1 MHSFYNYSDL
11 PTQLMSYGIKLHI
24 SGDFACFTRPEM
36 KVERVS
42 YDVITPSAARGILE
56 AIYWKPQ
63 IRWVIDRIHV
73 LKPIRFTNIRRNE
86 VGSKASVPTVA
97 EMKGKR
103 IPQAGILIEDVRQ
116 QRAATLL
123 RDVAYVIEAH
133 FDILDFRFEKEGP
146 ELPENDCA
154 GKHLDMFNR
163 RARSGQ
169 CFHQPCLGTR
179 EFPARFTLFEEND
192 PLPCSELPP
201 EQLNK
206 EIGWMLH
213 DIAYLPA
220 DKKAK
225 DSFLTA
231 RGERVRAEPR
241 FFNAKL
247 ENGILVVPSFHTA
260 NT

>member
-1 MHSFYNYSDL
+1 
-11 PTQLMSYGIKLHI
+11 MSYGIKLKI
-24 SGDFACFTRPEM
+24 SGELACFTRPEM

-73 LKPIRFTNIRRNE
+73 IKPIRFTNIRRNE
-86 VGSKASVPTVA
+86 VSSKAPSPSATAMKGDIVPTL
-97 EMKGKR
+97 
-103 IPQAGILIEDVRQ
+103 GITIEDQRQ
-116 QRAATLL
+116 QRASMLL
-123 RDVAYVIEAH
+123 QDVAYVIEAH
-133 FDILDFRFEKEGP
+133 FNILDYRFEKGGP
-146 ELPENDCA
+146 ALPAKDCE

-179 EFPARFTLFEEND
+179 EFPARFKLIEPDE
-192 PLPCSELPP
+192 PIPASELPS

-206 EIGWMLH
+206 DLGWMLH

-220 DKKAK
+220 DKKEK
-225 DSFLTA
+225 DSFLTS
-231 RGERVRAEPR
+231 RGKRVRSEPR

-247 ENGILVVPSFHTA
+247 NNGVINVLPFSDA
-260 NT
+260 SA

>member
-1 MHSFYNYSDL
+1 
-11 PTQLMSYGIKLHI
+11 MSYGIRLHI

-42 YDVITPSAARGILE
+42 YDVLTPSAARGILE

-86 VGSKASVPTVA
+86 VGSKASTPNSS
-97 EMKGKR
+97 EINGKAAAQ
-103 IPQAGILIEDVRQ
+103 PGIIIEEARQ

-133 FDILDFRFEKEGP
+133 FQILDYRFEKNGS
-146 ELPENDCA
+146 ELSEHDCS

-169 CFHQPCLGTR
+169 CFHQPSLGTR
-179 EFPARFTLFEEND
+179 EFPARFKLIEPNSTVPD
-192 PLPCSELPP
+192 SELP
-201 EQLNK
+201 EDQQNRSL
-206 EIGWMLH
+206 GWMLH

-220 DKKAK
+220 TKKDKDA
-225 DSFLTA
+225 FLTS
-231 RGERVRAEPR
+231 RGKLVRTESR
-241 FFNAKL
+241 FFDAKIKD
-247 ENGILVVPSFHTA
+247 GIVNVPPFNQA
-260 NT
+260 KG